1 MRIKTIKKLS
11 KQSKEEIKKYIKT
24 GDETYLLQSAE
35 KVWMMYCL
43 LVEHLSKKDIRTPK
57 GISIESWKLIKEG
70 KIPRLLYERASFL
83 HSYHY
88 ECRAEDKLIMDL
100 IKYANREILRRLK

>member
-1 MRIKTIKKLS
+1 VKIKTIKKLS

-43 LVEHLSKKDIRTPK
+43 LVEHLQKR
-57 GISIESWKLIKEG
+57 
-70 KIPRLLYERASFL
+70 
-83 HSYHY
+83 
-88 ECRAEDKLIMDL
+88 
-100 IKYANREILRRLK
+100 ILEHQKV